1 MSPPTRY
8 AIRQTSRYTYA
19 GVVPF
24 ARHIVRL
31 TPVTDGPVEVEGQRL
46 TIDPPPEERSE
57 RSDFFG
63 NGVLD
68 IALEHPHATLDI
80 VAEAAV
86 TVHPETPL
94 DPAATAPW
102 EDVREAAFSAHDLG
116 ARSPV
121 HFLFASRLVPIDA
134 AIGIW
139 AAASFPPG
147 RPVLAGGLD
156 LKRRIKA
163 EFAYDPTATDVTTP
177 TRQAFELKR
186 GVCQDFA
193 HVMIAGLR
201 WLGLPA
207 AYVSGYLRTT
217 PPPGRPRLE
226 GADAMHAWVALWC
239 GPDVGWRGLDPTNA
253 IPAGVDHI
261 PIAFGRDYADV
272 SPIDGVIVAA
282 GGHALEVAVD
292 VVERP

>member
-1 MSPPTRY
+1 MSPPLRY

-31 TPVTDGPVEVEGQRL
+31 TPVTSGPVEVESQRL
-46 TIDPPPEERSE
+46 IVDPAPEERSE
-57 RSDFFG
+57 RIDFFG

-68 IALEHPHATLDI
+68 IALEDPHATLDI
-80 VAEAAV
+80 VADAAV
-86 TVHPETPL
+86 TVHPEAPL
-94 DPAATAPW
+94 DPAATPAW
-102 EDVREAAFSAHDLG
+102 EDVRETAYMAHDLG
-116 ARSPV
+116 PRSPV
-121 HFLFASRLVPIDA
+121 HFLFNSRLVPIDA
-134 AIGIW
+134 TIGFW
-139 AAASFPPG
+139 AAQSFRPA

-156 LKRRIKA
+156 LMRRIKS
-163 EFAYDPTATDVTTP
+163 EFAYDPTATDVATP

-207 AYVSGYLRTT
+207 GYVSGYLRTT

-239 GPDVGWRGLDPTNA
+239 GPEAGWQGLDPTNA
-253 IPAGVDHI
+253 IIAGVDHI

-282 GGHALEVAVD
+282 GGHTLEVAVD
-292 VVERP
+292 VVERA